1 MTTIFDYSKYVEV
14 VAREADSTAYPYFP
28 SDLDIQNVA
37 PRILSQYKILEK
49 VIPPSLSDFLI
60 KEIGINELSNLIHER
75 VKLFNSIEEISVPR
89 SEGSIRRALTDW
101 LGSICYVCKS
111 PTKIVRNELY
121 GQTTPH
127 IKVRACPKCGWWESE
142 NFIYLERGSGS
153 AYDSYTLL
161 RRACLREFAIIDD
174 DAPLDALRIH
184 LKKNPK
190 DLNRISPKKLELL
203 IGSVFLDYFSCE
215 VIHVGGPN
223 DGGFDLFL
231 ILSDNPAVVQVKQ
244 RIDPK
249 KTEPVSSIREFLGAM
264 VLSQK
269 KIGFFVSTAARFSKQ
284 AQHAA
289 QKAESLCIEKL
300 DIIDAK
306 RLIDILKLVSDK
318 AEPWTKYANSI
329 NEETTDFS
337 KMKEIKFL
345 KY

>member
-1 MTTIFDYSKYVEV
+1 MIFDYSKYVEV

-28 SDLDIQNVA
+28 SDLDFQNVA
-37 PRILSQYKILEK
+37 PRLLSQFKMISK
-49 VIPPSLSDFLI
+49 VVPPSFSNFLL
-60 KEIGINELSNLIHER
+60 KGIGKSELSNLMDER
-75 VKLFNSIEEISVPR
+75 VKLFDSIEGISVPR
-89 SEGSIRRALTDW
+89 SEGSISRALTDW

-111 PTKIVRNELY
+111 PTKIVRNELD
-121 GQTTPH
+121 GRTTPH
-127 IKVRACPKCGWWESE
+127 VKVRACPNCGWWESE
-142 NFIYLERGSGS
+142 NFTYLETGPGNS
-153 AYDSYTLL
+153 YDSYTLL

-174 DAPLDALRIH
+174 DAPLDALRFH
-184 LKKNPK
+184 LSKNPK

-203 IGSVFLDYFSCE
+203 VGSVFSDYFSCE
-215 VIHVGGPN
+215 VIHIGGPN

-269 KIGFFVSTAARFSKQ
+269 KFGFFVSSAGKFSKQ
-284 AQHAA
+284 AQNAA

-300 DIIDAK
+300 EIIDAT
-306 RLIDILKLVSDK
+306 RLMDILKIVSK
-318 AEPWTKYANSI
+318 EVEPWIKCAHSI
-329 NEETTDFS
+329 NDEITDFS
-337 KMKEIKFL
+337 KMKEMKFL